1 VETPRN
7 MPKPIPTKE
16 RAGYIDP
23 EHDMGL
29 LCVMTDSSAYAAYK
43 AAVADREEVRAIL
56 LEPIPV

>member
-1 VETPRN
+1 